1 MTFIKHLLYLLLLP
15 TVTYG
20 QTVHIDEDRIVYK
33 GAVNVGQINKEEL
46 YETAKQSI
54 YDNVKGSKANT
65 IKDDRQNGKIC
76 VKGTIKLTTPYEI
89 IRTVG
94 YVLELSVEEG
104 GYKYRIDSVY
114 MKQVER
120 GGKTIKVPSTEVF
133 KGIEA
138 TGPEA
143 VETEKVLNEIDL
155 KFQKILVLI
164 SNDIKKQAVAKTQ

>member
-15 TVTYG
+15 TVMYG
-20 QTVHIDEDRIVYK
+20 QTVHIDDGRIVYK
-33 GAVNVGQINKEEL
+33 GAVKVGQINKDEL

-54 YDNVKGSKANT
+54 YDNIKESKANT

-76 VKGTIKLTTPYEI
+76 VKGIITLATPYEI

-114 MKQVER
+114 MKQVQR
-120 GGKTIKVPSTEVF
+120 GGRTMTVPSTVVF

-143 VETEKVLNEIDL
+143 VEAEKLLNEIDL
-155 KFQKILVLI
+155 NFQKILTLI
-164 SNDIKKQAVAKTQ
+164 SNDISKQAVVKTQ